1 MLEGQLNRTDR
12 DMFTASGKAETI
24 RLDQLRDHFSAE
36 EARMFGIDRPY
47 DREVEAVPA
56 LRRLLDGFAATMA
69 TTLLFAGVGLL
80 GVPSGAFA

>member
-1 MLEGQLNRTDR
+1 MLEGQMIRTDR
-12 DMFTASGKAETI
+12 DMFAAPAGAEPI
-24 RLDQLRDHFSAE
+24 RIEQLRDHFSAE
-36 EARMFGIDRPY
+36 EAQMFGIDRPY

-56 LRRLLDGFAATMA
+56 LRRLLDGFAATLA

>member
-1 MLEGQLNRTDR
+1 MLEGQLIRTDS
-12 DMFTASGKAETI
+12 DMFTTPAAAEPI
-24 RLDQLRDHFSAE
+24 RLEQLRDHFSAE
-36 EARMFGIDRPY
+36 EAQMFGIDRPY
-47 DREVEAVPA
+47 DRDGEPVPA